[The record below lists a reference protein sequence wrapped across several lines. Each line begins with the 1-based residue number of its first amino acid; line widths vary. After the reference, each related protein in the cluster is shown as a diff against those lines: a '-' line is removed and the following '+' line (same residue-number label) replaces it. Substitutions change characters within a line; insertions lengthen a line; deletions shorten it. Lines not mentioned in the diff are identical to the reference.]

1 MLNTI
6 QAQTMAQSNKISK
19 NLSGPDRWARVGQIM
34 DIEKEDTKLKSQKF
48 GKHNFTTWTTKQID
62 AYATAITGIK
72 PNKGTNRD
80 RKAGRDKGRYIK
92 GNI

>member
-1 MLNTI
+1 
-6 QAQTMAQSNKISK
+6 MAQSNKISK
-19 NLSGPDRWARVGQIM
+19 NLSGPDRWAQVDQITG
-34 DIEKEDTKLKSQKF
+34 IEKDTKLKSQKF

-72 PNKGTNRD
+72 PDKGTNRD
-80 RKAGRDKGRYIK
+80 RRAGRDKGRYIK